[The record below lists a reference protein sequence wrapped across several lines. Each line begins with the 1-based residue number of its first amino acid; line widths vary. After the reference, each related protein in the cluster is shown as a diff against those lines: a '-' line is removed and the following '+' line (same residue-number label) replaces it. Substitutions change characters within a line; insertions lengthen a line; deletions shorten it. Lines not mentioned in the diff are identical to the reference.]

1 MFLLGGVGG
10 LGGARLRLC
19 SASASTFLNRTS
31 LHWSND
37 AATLW
42 SISVTM
48 RTTPCMC
55 ATPCTPSVLAAST
68 SCTVDL
74 SMVMCAWHALTLSR
88 TSDSMP
94 SLTVSESLPSLT

>member
-1 MFLLGGVGG
+1 
-10 LGGARLRLC
+10 
-19 SASASTFLNRTS
+19 
-31 LHWSND
+31 
-37 AATLW
+37 
-42 SISVTM
+42 
-48 RTTPCMC
+48 MC
-55 ATPCTPSVLAAST
+55 ATPWTPSVLAAST